1 MKKYSVL
8 LNETQLIIK
17 RRRVICMLDMDEISV
32 REVLQPRTEF
42 DPSKDFYTQQENVD
56 EDMSEWASFKLL
68 LPHNTFR
75 QFFFESAEESKD
87 AKDAILSMQGYGSHL
102 AQYKIISLIG
112 ECSSFPIW
120 LARFRFTG

>member
-1 MKKYSVL
+1 MKQYSVM

-17 RRRVICMLDMDEISV
+17 RRRVICMLDLDEISV
-32 REVLQPRTEF
+32 REVLQPRTQF
-42 DPSKDFYTQQENVD
+42 DPSKDFYTQQDNVD
-56 EDMSEWASFKLL
+56 EDMCDWVSFKLL
-68 LPHNTFR
+68 LPHNTSR

-102 AQYKIISLIG
+102 AQYDIISLIG

-120 LARFRFTG
+120 LAKFRFTG

>member
-1 MKKYSVL
+1 MKKYSVM

-32 REVLQPRTEF
+32 REVLQPRTQF
-42 DPSKDFYTQQENVD
+42 DPSKDFYTQQDNVD
-56 EDMSEWASFKLL
+56 EDMCDWVSFKLL
-68 LPHNTFR
+68 LPHNTSR

-102 AQYKIISLIG
+102 AQYDIISLIG

-120 LARFRFTG
+120 LAKFRFTG